1 MAFFFSSVAVLERKA
16 KNKEPNDEDDEED
29 ETEDLKSTKKKVYWP
44 AISYW
49 IAMQSPDGVQVSTV
63 PVHSALLNTGM
74 EITAKSLPGCKKGK
88 EEYAVSPLCTTVK
101 DHNNS
106 FLQKKVD
113 LSFEHCLEK
122 LTAEILDEPVTSVQ
136 GRERVVRLQAVCPVF
151 TLDLQRKA
159 IPALIRAGLQF
170 DVFGIQPLSSPEK
183 QSVGK
188 VLAASPVV
196 VVLNKIERAMAKLG
210 YALYKGE
217 IYKKN
222 VSAVFTFEHAC
233 TVKRVDYDLI
243 EVADGWC
250 FSISKREFVQN
261 PIQDIG
267 KESPRAFVEYNHA
280 KNPEPKYFKEI
291 LQNSLTGD
299 EIGHFCEYYL
309 HLLNYGIKQHKEK
322 VLCLIGEPNSGKT
335 SLFAPIS
342 RIIPARYLFHTFLTF
357 CPFSP

>member
-49 IAMQSPDGVQVSTV
+49 IAVQSPDGVQVSTV

-74 EITAKSLPGCKKGK
+74 EITAKSLPDCKKGK

-136 GRERVVRLQAVCPVF
+136 GCERVVRLQAVCPVF
-151 TLDLQRKA
+151 ALDLQRKA

-170 DVFGIQPLSSPEK
+170 DVFGI
-183 QSVGK
+183 
-188 VLAASPVV
+188 
-196 VVLNKIERAMAKLG
+196 
-210 YALYKGE
+210 
-217 IYKKN
+217 
-222 VSAVFTFEHAC
+222 
-233 TVKRVDYDLI
+233 
-243 EVADGWC
+243 
-250 FSISKREFVQN
+250 
-261 PIQDIG
+261 
-267 KESPRAFVEYNHA
+267 
-280 KNPEPKYFKEI
+280 
-291 LQNSLTGD
+291 
-299 EIGHFCEYYL
+299 
-309 HLLNYGIKQHKEK
+309 
-322 VLCLIGEPNSGKT
+322 
-335 SLFAPIS
+335 
-342 RIIPARYLFHTFLTF
+342 
-357 CPFSP
+357 